1 MYRQQRLEA
10 FSSNLCFLVSVNIAI
25 STLLVFS
32 GIYSDIGTDKL
43 AWLMGIYLACILR
56 LSVHFFVPNSNPYK
70 LDFHFMGVLL
80 AAVAWASFPYL
91 FHDEFGLREKAITII
106 IFCGMSGGSATLL
119 SSDIRSAIAF
129 TAITVFP
136 FSLVLINSDSY
147 DERVIGV
154 MSIGYGVALCLSSLR
169 SRKFIM
175 SSIRDRF
182 KVDSLVKSLEHEVES
197 RTEKITLLE
206 QKDSVT
212 GLLNRTSF
220 LATVKS
226 LQEAHPCEDPE
237 CRCAMIYI
245 HLSKFQLLCS
255 NYGHGYG
262 DYVLNVIGKRLLNID
277 ERYNTI
283 ASKWNGSGFI
293 LYFPHGSNVS
303 IARFIENINH
313 LLSREIQYL
322 SLITTPSFH
331 YGFYELGCEMTLSNA
346 VNNAYLS
353 MLEGKKKNIKIY
365 SFDQGLKDK
374 LQWQEELLAKMT
386 TAINADDFYM
396 VYQPI
401 VDVTTDNV
409 SGFEA
414 LIRWEL
420 DGKFVSPDDFI
431 PIAEQHGLI
440 FSIGKLVLRSSMQ
453 TLHEIN
459 QHLPHISMSINVSV
473 IQFEDEHFLDH
484 LRKLLSEYDV
494 RVENIHLEVTET
506 AMIRD
511 LEKLSYVISEIKKMG
526 VRISIDDFGTGFS
539 SIAVLKSLNVDYIK
553 IDKTYI
559 DDICHDEKDR
569 SIVSALTKM
578 SHAIDV
584 KVIAEGVEDE
594 SQKTLLSDYD
604 VDFYQ
609 GYLFS
614 KPMQK
619 DDALT
624 LLGIKSDDASAVV
637 NSGW

>member
-1 MYRQQRLEA
+1 
-10 FSSNLCFLVSVNIAI
+10 
-25 STLLVFS
+25 
-32 GIYSDIGTDKL
+32 
-43 AWLMGIYLACILR
+43 
-56 LSVHFFVPNSNPYK
+56 
-70 LDFHFMGVLL
+70 
-80 AAVAWASFPYL
+80 
-91 FHDEFGLREKAITII
+91 
-106 IFCGMSGGSATLL
+106 
-119 SSDIRSAIAF
+119 
-129 TAITVFP
+129 
-136 FSLVLINSDSY
+136 
-147 DERVIGV
+147 
-154 MSIGYGVALCLSSLR
+154 
-169 SRKFIM
+169 M

-226 LQEAHPCEDPE
+226 LQEAHLCEDPE

-293 LYFPHGSNVS
+293 LYFPHGNNVS

-331 YGFYELGCEMTLSNA
+331 YGFYELGSEMTLSNA

-440 FSIGKLVLRSSMQ
+440 FSIGKLVLRSSLQ

-484 LRKLLSEYDV
+484 LRKLLSEFDV

-584 KVIAEGVEDE
+584 KVIAEGVEEE

-619 DDALT
+619 DDAFN